1 MFDRFW
7 QDIRF
12 GCRLLRK
19 GPGFTLATVLCL
31 AVGIGPNAVLF
42 SLVNAALLR
51 PLDVDAPERL
61 VEFHAESD
69 ETPTLSYAD
78 FVALGEKVGSLTD
91 VPVTSNVYLSARLP
105 DREEIIK
112 GSVVSSNFFDV
123 LGRSARH
130 GEVFHAVDHD
140 RSEGRAV
147 VVLSDGFWRDEY
159 RSDPSVVGSML
170 KINGHDY
177 KILGVM
183 PASFTGIRVG
193 VQPALWVP
201 IEMASRIYPSAADPL
216 RGRDQP
222 MFLTFGR
229 LAPEQH

>member
-1 MFDRFW
+1 MRAWAIFIRGGDISVFDRFW

-31 AVGIGPNAVLF
+31 AVGMGRTRYCSA
-42 SLVNAALLR
+42 SSTR
-51 PLDVDAPERL
+51 PSCTLNVDAPERL

-159 RSDPSVVGSML
+159 RSDPSV
-170 KINGHDY
+170 
-177 KILGVM
+177 
-183 PASFTGIRVG
+183 
-193 VQPALWVP
+193 
-201 IEMASRIYPSAADPL
+201 MARC
-216 RGRDQP
+216 
-222 MFLTFGR
+222 
-229 LAPEQH
+229 